1 MPKKPINMKEIVFM
15 LVRSLK
21 KQNKHKGINN
31 DEEFKNSTFSA
42 TGILDNIEKD
52 KIIPP
57 NPAQFLSKLIFI
69 LVILK
74 LKEFD
79 LTILGMRKISPKKN
93 LENNTSVGGSVL
105 VANLALNIIR
115 ERNT

>member
-1 MPKKPINMKEIVFM
+1 MKEIVFM

-79 LTILGMRKISPKKN
+79 LTILGMRKIRPKKN